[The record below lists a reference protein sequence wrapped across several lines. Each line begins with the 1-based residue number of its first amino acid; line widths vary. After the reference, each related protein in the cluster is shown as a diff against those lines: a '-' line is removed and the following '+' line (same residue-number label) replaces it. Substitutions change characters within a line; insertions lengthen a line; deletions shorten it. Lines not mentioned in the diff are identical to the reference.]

1 MSFQEINWTDETIE
15 EFWRYWSERPD
26 AYFTEALG
34 DTVVRFTKKDLG
46 RLGAVLDFG
55 AGSGGLL
62 SALSREGTRCYGLDF
77 GQDSKDRLAKRFADD
92 KNIKGIIGLSETSKF
107 EQFFDIVFLIE
118 TIEHMPERH
127 LEPSIEAILSVLK
140 PGGSLVV
147 STPNDEDLKAAE
159 IYCPVSKITF
169 HPMQHL
175 RSWNAH
181 TLSQYLTEAGFDAVN
196 CWEGDI
202 QALPYHS
209 RSEWVKRFLKRIIN
223 RSYKDPH
230 LIAFARK
237 SKD

>member
-1 MSFQEINWTDETIE
+1 M
-15 EFWRYWSERPD
+15 
-26 AYFTEALG
+26 
-34 DTVVRFTKKDLG
+34 
-46 RLGAVLDFG
+46 
-55 AGSGGLL
+55 